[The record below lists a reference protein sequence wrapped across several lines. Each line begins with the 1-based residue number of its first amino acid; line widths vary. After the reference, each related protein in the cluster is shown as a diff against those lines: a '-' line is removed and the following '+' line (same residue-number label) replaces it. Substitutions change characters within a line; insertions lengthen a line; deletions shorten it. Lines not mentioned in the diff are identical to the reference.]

1 MPFYHLLLLTWKAI
15 LDWLKAGFCYDLVW
29 FELIDNS
36 RGKSCKR
43 VSAIYSFKILLLL
56 WHDVNKRPNYS
67 VPAWQYVVSAGA
79 RWQKLDRSV
88 YLIPAACQSVERTP
102 QGLLVPTWDVL
113 DIAHGDYSAVLTTSY
128 IVTLTI
134 ILYIWMKNPHVWCN
148 SRLALSVFW
157 SVHFFFLF
165 FFLPIQQI

>member
-1 MPFYHLLLLTWKAI
+1 MWKAT
-15 LDWLKAGFCYDLVW
+15 LDWLKAGFFYDIKVTSPEVNWKIVQYLHDLLILICYYML
-29 FELIDNS
+29 
-36 RGKSCKR
+36 
-43 VSAIYSFKILLLL
+43 LLLL

-102 QGLLVPTWDVL
+102 QSLLVPTWDVL